1 MNAPA
6 ETNPIR
12 VLLIDD
18 SPIIRLGLRSAL
30 EDYADISIVA
40 EAGSA
45 ADGLAA
51 VAKHKPDVVLLDLH
65 LPDKSGLQVCRE
77 LLKLRPQTRV
87 LVLTSSSNERN
98 VQEALSAGARGYLL
112 KDNDGAA
119 LANGLRTVAAGQPV
133 LDPSMASQVLNL
145 VKNRGELSA
154 AGKLSQLSPQ
164 ERRVVAYLAD
174 GLTNKE
180 IGDRLGLTDHFL
192 QAEYCAPHPSRGAVR
207 GGQQERIRL
216 RALIE
221 LEALASNFIRGLCY
235 SRRAVTLGA

>member
-1 MNAPA
+1 MNASA
-6 ETNPIR
+6 GTNPIR

-18 SPIIRLGLRSAL
+18 SPLIRLGLRSAL
-30 EDYADISIVA
+30 EDCPDITIIA

-77 LLKLRPQTRV
+77 LLKMRPQTKV

-98 VQEALSAGARGYLL
+98 MQEALSAGAQGYLL

-119 LANGLRTVAAGQPV
+119 LASGLRTVAGGQPV

-145 VKNRGELSA
+145 VKHRGEMSA
-154 AGKLSQLSPQ
+154 AGKLSQLAPQ
-164 ERRVVAYLAD
+164 ERRVVACLAD

-180 IGDRLGLTDHFL
+180 IGDRLGLTEKTVKNYLATVFSKL
-192 QAEYCAPHPSRGAVR
+192 NITRRTQAA
-207 GGQQERIRL
+207 
-216 RALIE
+216 ALFV
-221 LEALASNFIRGLCY
+221 EAGKGDVL
-235 SRRAVTLGA
+235 

>member
-1 MNAPA
+1 MSAPA
-6 ETNPIR
+6 ENHPIR

-40 EAGSA
+40 EAGTA

-51 VAKHKPDVVLLDLH
+51 VAKFKPDVVLLDLH
-65 LPDKSGLQVCRE
+65 LPDKSGLLACRE
-77 LLKLRPQTRV
+77 LLKLRPITKV

-112 KDNDGAA
+112 KENDGTA
-119 LANGLRTVAAGQPV
+119 LANALRTVAAGHPV
-133 LDPSMASQVLNL
+133 LDPSMAGQMLNL

-154 AGKLSQLSPQ
+154 AGKLNQLSPQ
-164 ERRVVAYLAD
+164 ERRVVAFLAE

-180 IGDRLGLTDHFL
+180 IGDRLGLTEKTVKNYLATIFSKL
-192 QAEYCAPHPSRGAVR
+192 NIARRTQAV
-207 GGQQERIRL
+207 
-216 RALIE
+216 ALFV
-221 LEALASNFIRGLCY
+221 EANKSDSA
-235 SRRAVTLGA
+235 

>member
-6 ETNPIR
+6 ATNPIR

-30 EDYADISIVA
+30 EDYADITIVA

-77 LLKLRPQTRV
+77 LLKLRPQTKV

-98 VQEALSAGARGYLL
+98 VQEALSAGAQGYLL
-112 KDNDGAA
+112 KENDGAA

-180 IGDRLGLTDHFL
+180 IGDRLGLTEKTVKNYLATIFSKL
-192 QAEYCAPHPSRGAVR
+192 NIARRSQAAALFVEASKS
-207 GGQQERIRL
+207 GQ
-216 RALIE
+216 
-221 LEALASNFIRGLCY
+221 N
-235 SRRAVTLGA
+235 

>member
-30 EDYADISIVA
+30 EDYADITIVA

-51 VAKHKPDVVLLDLH
+51 VAKYKPDVVLLDLH

-77 LLKLRPQTRV
+77 LLKLRPQTKV

-119 LANGLRTVAAGQPV
+119 LASGLRTVAGGQPV

-145 VKNRGELSA
+145 VKNRGEMSA

-164 ERRVVAYLAD
+164 ERRVVAYLAE

-180 IGDRLGLTDHFL
+180 IGDRLGLTEKTVKNYLATIFSKL
-192 QAEYCAPHPSRGAVR
+192 NIARRTQAA
-207 GGQQERIRL
+207 
-216 RALIE
+216 ALFV
-221 LEALASNFIRGLCY
+221 EASKNDTA
-235 SRRAVTLGA
+235 